1 MTVDKVLALA
11 RKELGVREYPPS
23 SNKVKYNTAY
33 YGRAV
38 SGSAYPWCCVFLWWL
53 FRESG
58 ASNLF
63 FDGKKTA
70 YCPTLLAHYKQK
82 WRIVSDYKP
91 GDIVFFN
98 FSGGKT
104 AQHVGLCTA
113 WDGTYITTIDGN
125 TGTGNEANG
134 GAVMERKRHKKYI
147 VGVARP
153 KYSGGG
159 ENTVEI
165 SVEILKKGNKGAS
178 VKALQI
184 LLNGHGYSCGAVD
197 GSFGPATLESVKKYQ
212 KAHKLSVDG
221 CVGADTWRSLLGR

>member
-1 MTVDKVLALA
+1 M
-11 RKELGVREYPPS
+11 
-23 SNKVKYNTAY
+23 
-33 YGRAV
+33 
-38 SGSAYPWCCVFLWWL
+38 
-53 FRESG
+53 
-58 ASNLF
+58 
-63 FDGKKTA
+63 
-70 YCPTLLAHYKQK
+70 
-82 WRIVSDYKP
+82 SDYKP

-134 GAVMERKRHKKYI
+134 GAVMERKRHKRYI

-153 KYSGGG
+153 EYSGG

-184 LLNGHGYSCGAVD
+184 LLIGNGFDCGD
-197 GSFGPATLESVKKYQ
+197 S
-212 KAHKLSVDG
+212 
-221 CVGADTWRSLLGR
+221 GADGIFGNDTSKALEKCQDKNGLEPDRICGHDTWSAILGVK